1 METFASSGWG
11 RWLLFLLIA
20 GNGVAFVVGALLLM
34 RPQRYLRWL
43 EPDRGSPR
51 SVRQLLKPL
60 DIMRNVDN
68 LLLGRPKLI
77 GAIIVVSA
85 LYILFKGG
93 AFVAGIGANE
103 GGRMLERIFSTG
115 QTWHPYVWQS
125 LWQSLVL
132 ILGIGMVLALAVG
145 LLAFNRFALLMR
157 WSEIANRW
165 VSSRRVARPLAHP
178 FYVPDGQVRA
188 RPRLWG
194 VIISTTALYS
204 ASVLLWL
211 VGR

>member
-1 METFASSGWG
+1 METIASSGWG

-20 GNGVAFVVGALLLM
+20 GNGVAFIVGALLLM

-51 SVRQLLKPL
+51 SLRQLLKPL
-60 DIMRNVDN
+60 DMMRNADN

-77 GAIIVVSA
+77 GAVLVVSA
-85 LYILFKGG
+85 LYILFRGG
-93 AFVAGIGANE
+93 AFVAGIGTDG
-103 GGRMLERIFSTG
+103 GGRMLERLFSTG

-132 ILGIGMVLALAVG
+132 MLGLGVVLALAVG
-145 LLAFNRFALLMR
+145 LLALNRFALLMR
-157 WSEIANRW
+157 WSEMANRW
-165 VSSRRVARPLAHP
+165 VSSRRVARPFAHP
-178 FYVPDGQVRA
+178 FYGPDGQVRT